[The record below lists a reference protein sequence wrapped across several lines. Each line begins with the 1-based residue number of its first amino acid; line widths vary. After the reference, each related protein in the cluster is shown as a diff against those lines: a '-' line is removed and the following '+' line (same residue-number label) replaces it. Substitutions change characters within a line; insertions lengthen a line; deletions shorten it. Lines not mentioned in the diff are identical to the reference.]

1 MQKSTV
7 MFLEPIAGK
16 LVSNRKLKCEVVALI
31 ERYNHSEPRVKYVL
45 AHLWLHMLKDSH
57 PTMLKV
63 RVIHRHTNPLNR
75 RKYDDFKHYSQLY
88 RAYSQGESGP
98 PKSRTDQRTEQVSKV

>member
-1 MQKSTV
+1 MCRLASEMISV
-7 MFLEPIAGK
+7 YYDVLGK
-16 LVSNRKLKCEVVALI
+16 KENR
-31 ERYNHSEPRVKYVL
+31 P
-45 AHLWLHMLKDSH
+45 DSH

-98 PKSRTDQRTEQVSKV
+98 PKSRTDQRTE

>member
-7 MFLEPIAGK
+7 MFLEPIPCK
-16 LVSNRKLKCEVVALI
+16 LVSNRKFKGEVIALV
-31 ERYNHSEPRVKYVL
+31 ERYNHGEPRVEYVL

-57 PTMLKV
+57 PTMLKA

-75 RKYDDFKHYSQLY
+75 RKYDDFKHYSQMY

-98 PKSRTDQRTEQVSKV
+98 PKSRTDQRTE